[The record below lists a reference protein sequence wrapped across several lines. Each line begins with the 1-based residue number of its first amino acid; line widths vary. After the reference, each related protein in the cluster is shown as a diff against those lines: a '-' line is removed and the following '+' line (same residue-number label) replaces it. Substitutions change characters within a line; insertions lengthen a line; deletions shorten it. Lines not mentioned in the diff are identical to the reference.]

1 MPRPHF
7 SPGLRD
13 AAPRLRGVALV
24 AAGLLLLSS
33 IAVVSGPAAA
43 ASPTL
48 AVDRAV
54 DDTACSANVDGT
66 ADFTPVLSIDLP
78 TRASWLNQTPPYTFD
93 RTDAVAAGFDRV
105 GYCLELDGV
114 TGPQWVWTAME
125 PFTAD
130 AHRLGLPTRTGEITR
145 QRVNDLDVAS
155 NVPGVTTGT
164 GLAGYLEMWPNTYST
179 GSSRQISGASSTSYD
194 ADDTVNASGGYGS
207 FQVHQV
213 GASRPSPD
221 APRTVL
227 AVNTFTST
235 GAALS
240 LGIGSA
246 PIGHPDWTFAGNAGT
261 FTQRRLTVYARSSVL
276 TLNQHPQDRQL
287 YPRDAANGATVPV
300 AGAVTDPR
308 VKAVQLTVTSG
319 DDEWTYTAPVTD
331 RRDFSFRPRIDAT
344 LRDYRFALRALG
356 AQVTRRVAG
365 WEGILAGDV
374 YVIQGQS
381 NAVAATYQGSSAGE
395 ESPFIR
401 SYGSPTADPVLSA
414 ADRRW
419 NYAGSEV
426 TNQPGSIGQW
436 GIRMA
441 RRIVDTYQVPVAI
454 LNGAH
459 GGQPISFF
467 QRNDADPDD
476 IRTNYGR
483 LRQRLVGAGVLGDV
497 RGLLWYQGESDNDQA
512 AVHVTG
518 FTALLDDWRAELGA
532 DVAEGT
538 RYFVYQVRTS
548 PCSNSTTGALR
559 EAQRQM
565 GDTLGVTL
573 LSTNGLSGHDGCHY
587 AWEQG
592 YREMG
597 DHTFAVVARDL
608 YHGPAEGVA
617 PPNPSTA
624 AFSNPERTEITIQLR
639 RDDPLTVEPGSAAD
653 FRVNGTAVTVTDVE
667 YVAGGQLKLTL
678 SAPADGATGVSY
690 LSHLRAGPWIVNA
703 TGSGLLTFHNLPIT

>member
-7 SPGLRD
+7 SPRLRD
-13 AAPRLRGVALV
+13 AAPRLRGVALA

-48 AVDRAV
+48 AVDRPV
-54 DDTACSANVDGT
+54 DDTACAANVDGM
-66 ADFTPVLSIDLP
+66 AAFTPVLSIDLP
-78 TRASWLNQTPPYTFD
+78 TRATWLNQTPPYTFD

-164 GLAGYLEMWPNTYST
+164 GQAGYLEMWPNTYST
-179 GSSRQISGASSTSYD
+179 ASSRQISGASSTNYD

-246 PIGHPDWTFAGNAGT
+246 PTGHPDWTFAGNAGT

-276 TLNQHPQDRQL
+276 TLDQHPQDRQL

-300 AGAVTDPR
+300 SGAVTDPR

-319 DDEWTYTAPVTD
+319 EDEWTYTAPVTD

-356 AQVTRRVAG
+356 AQVTRRVAV

-381 NAVAATYQGSSAGE
+381 NAVAATYKGSSAGE

-532 DVAEGT
+532 DIAEGT

-548 PCSNSTTGALR
+548 PCRNSTTGALR

-608 YHGPAEGVA
+608 YHGPGEGVA

-639 RDDPLTVEPGSAAD
+639 SDDPLTVEPGAAAD

-667 YVAGGQLKLTL
+667 YVAGGQLRLTL